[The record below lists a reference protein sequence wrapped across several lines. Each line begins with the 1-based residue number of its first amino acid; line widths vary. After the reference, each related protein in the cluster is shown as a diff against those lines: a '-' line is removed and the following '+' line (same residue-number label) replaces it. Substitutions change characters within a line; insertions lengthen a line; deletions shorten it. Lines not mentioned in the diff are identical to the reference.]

1 MKNRTFAAYKVTL
14 IFKQM
19 KKYIL
24 VIIWSVGDETILTKP
39 ETDLK
44 KMNRA
49 KTKLEEVVNH
59 ENKIELRE
67 VA

>member
-1 MKNRTFAAYKVTL
+1 MKNRIFAAYKVTL

-24 VIIWSVGDETILTKP
+24 VIIWASGDETILTKP
-39 ETDLK
+39 ETDFE

-49 KTKLEEVVNH
+49 KTKLEEVINH
-59 ENKIELRE
+59 ENKIKLRE

>member
-1 MKNRTFAAYKVTL
+1 
-14 IFKQM
+14 M

-24 VIIWSVGDETILTKP
+24 VIIWAAGDETILTKP
-39 ETDLK
+39 ETDFE

-49 KTKLEEVVNH
+49 KTKLEEVINH